1 MASTPS
7 LYTPLQINVVSSL
20 LQNQGLAANAEFTT
34 AFNSYTSSLI
44 APLIS
49 TVAIVGAGG
58 SVQAGSPPGSAPAIM
73 TPEIAS
79 QLLTIGATTC
89 PALGDSIPAANASSW
104 PAELMST
111 LIGTTANSY
120 MGNGDLSK
128 FCQAVSSAQ
137 SYASITNQT
146 ISTALNSQTYL
157 GQ

>member
-7 LYTPLQINVVSSL
+7 LYTPLQTTVVSNL
-20 LQNQGLAANAEFTT
+20 LQNQGLAANSVFTA

-44 APLIS
+44 APLIQ
-49 TVAIVGAGG
+49 TVAIVGSGG
-58 SVQAGSPPGSAPAIM
+58 SVQAGSPPGASPAIM

-79 QLLTIGATTC
+79 QLLTLGATTC
-89 PALGDSIPAANASSW
+89 PALGDSIPAANAASW
-104 PAELMST
+104 PSELMST

-120 MGNGDLSK
+120 IGNGDLSK

-137 SYASITNQT
+137 AYASITNQT
-146 ISTALNSQTYL
+146 INTALNSQTYL